1 MKNYH
6 SAASCFLQEL
16 NLSLKLYHF
25 FQLEEYLETFTKKK
39 KNANGR
45 ELLQIYAMRK
55 MGHKC
60 RMIWTFCSAQSMSIK
75 NKS

>member
-39 KNANGR
+39 KKKCKWQGATANLCNEKDG
-45 ELLQIYAMRK
+45 
-55 MGHKC
+55 
-60 RMIWTFCSAQSMSIK
+60 S
-75 NKS
+75 

>member
-39 KNANGR
+39 K
-45 ELLQIYAMRK
+45 K
-55 MGHKC
+55 MQMAGSYCKF
-60 RMIWTFCSAQSMSIK
+60 MQ
-75 NKS
+75 

>member
-39 KNANGR
+39 KKCKWQGATANLCNEKDG
-45 ELLQIYAMRK
+45 
-55 MGHKC
+55 
-60 RMIWTFCSAQSMSIK
+60 S
-75 NKS
+75 